1 MKKLSVAVIVTLI
14 FLTIDS
20 GLAVA
25 NPSKLDQVF
34 DGEMLGVDVP
44 YFEQVTGLAKH
55 TYANSKV
62 YKVEGCEVTANTDAN
77 TIRSLR
83 IDLSAK
89 CTFDLNK
96 FLNVSSGKFPAPHLM
111 TFGQFEAL
119 YGSGHFM
126 ADCLSFCG
134 NAADPVV
141 YEHWDGSSANG
152 YTEVML
158 EVVQNGDGLDA
169 ANKWRDTME
178 KTESKDWT
186 ESGKFNCHKKYDI
199 FAHELFKNIKITAI
213 TIGKDIEK
221 PSC

>member
-1 MKKLSVAVIVTLI
+1 MVS
-14 FLTIDS
+14 TIDS
-20 GLAVA
+20 GLAVTA

-44 YFEQVTGLAKH
+44 YFEQLTGLAKH
-55 TYANSKV
+55 TYANRKI
-62 YKVEGCEVTANTDAN
+62 YKVDGCEVTANTDAN
-77 TIRSLR
+77 IIQSLR

-96 FLNVSSGKFPAPHLM
+96 FLNASSGKFPAPHLM

-126 ADCLSFCG
+126 ADCLTDCG

-141 YEHWDGSSANG
+141 YEHWNGSHANG
-152 YTEVML
+152 NTEVMI
-158 EVVQNGDGLDA
+158 EVVQVGDDAIDA
-169 ANKWRDTME
+169 AIKWINTMK
-178 KTESKDWT
+178 KTESEDWIV
-186 ESGKFNCHKKYDI
+186 EAKFNCLRYDA
-199 FAHELFKNIKITAI
+199 FAHKFFKNVKITAI